1 MRDSQRNAH
10 CNDSW
15 IERCVDWASIFTGN
29 AKMDF
34 DYIIVGAGSAGCV
47 LANHLSSDAS
57 NRVLLL
63 EAGPDNGAL
72 SLKMPA
78 AVLSN
83 LNSTKHNWAFQ
94 GEPEPELNGRR
105 IQHDRGKTIGGSSSI
120 NGMVFIRGHALDYEG
135 WQQAGC
141 PGWGYSD
148 VLPYFKRMETYSGGR
163 DTYRG
168 DKGPL
173 RVYRAD
179 PKDPITQAFIK
190 AGEEAGYPTTDD
202 ISGYRQE
209 GFGVADRTV
218 YNGERWSSAR
228 AYLDPVRKRSNLTI
242 QTQAQVQKL
251 VFDGTRAIGVTYKNS
266 AGTLQTAYAGKEI
279 ILSAGA
285 VGSPHILMLSGV
297 GPAAHL
303 QDMGIDV
310 FCDLPGV
317 GQNLNDHPDFV
328 LKYKCKQPVSFW
340 PKTKPLAKLAAGIQ
354 WITTRSGIVAS
365 NLFEGLGCIRSGPD
379 VEYPDLQIIISPIAV
394 DDATWEPLQEHAF
407 QIHVGLMRAHS
418 RGKIELRSSD
428 PGDPPS
434 ILVNYLK
441 DARDREL
448 MRKGIRLVR
457 DLVEQPAFSDL
468 KGDEIFPGIDVRSD
482 QELDQVLNTNATTQW
497 HLSCTA
503 RMGAATDK
511 GAVVD
516 ASGRVHGLSGLR
528 VVDASIMPFVTNGN
542 TNAPTI
548 MLAEKLS
555 DDILGRAP
563 LSRIESD
570 VWHNT
575 DYETCQR

>member
-1 MRDSQRNAH
+1 
-10 CNDSW
+10 
-15 IERCVDWASIFTGN
+15 
-29 AKMDF
+29 
-34 DYIIVGAGSAGCV
+34 
-47 LANHLSSDAS
+47 
-57 NRVLLL
+57 
-63 EAGPDNGAL
+63 
-72 SLKMPA
+72 
-78 AVLSN
+78 
-83 LNSTKHNWAFQ
+83 
-94 GEPEPELNGRR
+94 LNGRR

-179 PKDPITQAFIK
+179 PKDPITQAFIT

-202 ISGYRQE
+202 ISGYCQE

-251 VFDGTRAIGVTYKNS
+251 VFDGTRAVGVTYKNS
-266 AGTLQTAYAGKEI
+266 AGTLQTAYARKEI

-482 QELDQVLNTNATTQW
+482 QELDQVLNTHATTQW

-570 VWHNT
+570 VWHNI